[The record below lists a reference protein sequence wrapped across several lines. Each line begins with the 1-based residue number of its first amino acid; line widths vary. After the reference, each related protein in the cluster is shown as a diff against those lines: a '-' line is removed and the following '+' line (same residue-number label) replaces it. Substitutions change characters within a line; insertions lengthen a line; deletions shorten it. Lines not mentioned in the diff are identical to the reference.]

1 MRIMPAVTLHRIDP
15 ARNMARYY
23 RLDVQ
28 PDLFG
33 AWCLVREWGRIGQP
47 GRMSVEPYPTSM
59 QANERMQHQQA
70 AKQGRGYARIG

>member
-1 MRIMPAVTLHRIDP
+1 MVPAVTLYRIDA

-33 AWCLVREWGRIGQP
+33 AWDLVREWGRIGRA
-47 GRMSVEPYPTSM
+47 GRLRIEPYAT
-59 QANERMQHQQA
+59 A
-70 AKQGRGYARIG
+70 AEAEARLQRQEAVKRGRGYARIG